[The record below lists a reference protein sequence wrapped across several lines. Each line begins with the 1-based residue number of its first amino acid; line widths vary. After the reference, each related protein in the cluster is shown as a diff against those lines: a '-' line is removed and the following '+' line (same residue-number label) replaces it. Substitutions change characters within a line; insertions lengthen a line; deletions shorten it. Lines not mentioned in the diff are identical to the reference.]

1 MQHWREFFAAIGAVD
16 SEASRK
22 RWLHGAAYLVVGGLV
37 MAGGSLP
44 LGAAEEED
52 AVADEEVVQE
62 GETLSDEEVLDAE
75 QAHDDLFGEERYP
88 SAATCGTCHPKQYE
102 EWSVSQ
108 HSYAQ
113 LSPVYM
119 AINNFLNFSTSS
131 SMGDFCLRC
140 HNQVGANL
148 GESPF
153 ISNLERHPTSRE
165 GITCVVCHRIDKAY
179 NKVSGRLAL
188 AEGGLLD
195 PVYGPK
201 GNDELERVL
210 GDNKYR
216 VVTKE
221 DELGRK
227 IHTNAREF
235 APTWLWQRRQK
246 SPIELLVLKLRK
258 LLMAM

>member
-22 RWLHGAAYLVVGGLV
+22 RWLHGAAYVLVGSLA
-37 MAGGSLP
+37 MAGSAWP
-44 LGAAEEED
+44 LAAAEEEEV
-52 AVADEEVVQE
+52 VADEEVLAE
-62 GETLSDEEVLDAE
+62 EEVLDEEETLDEEEVVDAE

-88 SAATCGTCHPKQYE
+88 SAATCGTCHPKQYG

-165 GITCVVCHRIDKAY
+165 GITCVVCHL
-179 NKVSGRLAL
+179 SL
-188 AEGGLLD
+188 
-195 PVYGPK
+195 
-201 GNDELERVL
+201 
-210 GDNKYR
+210 
-216 VVTKE
+216 
-221 DELGRK
+221 
-227 IHTNAREF
+227 IH
-235 APTWLWQRRQK
+235 
-246 SPIELLVLKLRK
+246 I
-258 LLMAM
+258 